1 MIKCITET
9 EVQNW
14 ISKQKNIHSWH
25 KEFRVWKK
33 HLLLLSK
40 TWPHVK
46 KFYKGTGTFLG
57 YYDSELVAVYWYN
70 QIGDEIYDGYLIS
83 SKPGAGLKL
92 GRYLSQR
99 VKWKENWSMCSERY
113 LKFNQRIGFV
123 EKDRKMLD
131 NEEWILLWRQ
141 KKS

>member
-1 MIKCITET
+1 M
-9 EVQNW
+9 
-14 ISKQKNIHSWH
+14 
-25 KEFRVWKK
+25 
-33 HLLLLSK
+33 LLSK

-99 VKWKENWSMCSERY
+99 VQWRENWSMCSAKY